1 MAKKSAPR
9 TQTRVI
15 SWSIGTPRTEK
26 SPRYATFHIAVGPLR
41 PRAGA
46 HSLSAHTGY
55 RPIWCLHPG
64 GIPRDPRCPA
74 CGGGMW
80 GVRPDRISPL
90 PAPPAGAEPGARL
103 SCSETAKM
111 RRNGLFG
118 EVLRAA
124 ARCSDLV
131 SAASDVQEAGSPHR
145 VRFRAG
151 GGRQGRGANRKRQ
164 QISDKK

>member
-1 MAKKSAPR
+1 MAKKRAPR
-9 TQTRVI
+9 TQTGVI

-26 SPRYATFHIAVGPLR
+26 SPRYPTFHIAAGPLR

-46 HSLSAHTGY
+46 HSLSAYTGY
-55 RPIWCLHPG
+55 RPIWWLRPG
-64 GIPRDPRCPA
+64 SIPEGPRCPA
-74 CGGGMW
+74 RARGMC
-80 GVRPDRISPL
+80 GVRPDRMGPL

-131 SAASDVQEAGSPHR
+131 SAASDVGEADGPHR
-145 VRFRAG
+145 ALFRA
-151 GGRQGRGANRKRQ
+151 GGRQGREANRKRQ
-164 QISDKK
+164 LICDKK